1 MKISR
6 TQIIATLGPASNTE
20 EIISKM
26 IDHNMDVVRLN
37 FSWGTYEE
45 HEDFIN
51 KVRSVSSG
59 RGTVTPII
67 QDLSGPR
74 VQSDEGHHF
83 GGGSIITDKDKKD
96 IEFGINLNIEYVA
109 MSYIGNANDIIELR
123 GILDDAGSSSKI
135 IAKIERVEAVE
146 NIDEILEVADGIM
159 IARGDLGNAIPIEK
173 VPFVQHDLI
182 KKCNSAH
189 KPVIVA
195 TEMMSSMI
203 EKCIPSRADVTDV
216 ANAVLS
222 GADAVMLSNE
232 TAVGEYPV
240 EVVKIMEKIL
250 VEAEAHLKSD
260 YINL

>member
-20 EIISKM
+20 EVISKM
-26 IDHNMDVVRLN
+26 LDHHMDVVRLN
-37 FSWGTYEE
+37 FSWGTYDE

-51 KVRSVSSG
+51 KARSVSGG

-74 VQSDEGHHF
+74 VQDSDGHHF
-83 GGGSIITDKDKKD
+83 GGGSVITEKDKAD
-96 IEFGINLNIEYVA
+96 IIFGVNLNIEYVA
-109 MSYIGNANDIIELR
+109 MSYVGNADDVKELR
-123 GILDDAGSSSKI
+123 NILDGVGSTSKI

-146 NIDEILEVADGIM
+146 NIDEIIKVADAIM
-159 IARGDLGNAIPIEK
+159 IARGDLGEAIPIEK
-173 VPFVQHDLI
+173 LPFVQHDLI
-182 KKCNSAH
+182 KKCNKAG
-189 KPVIVA
+189 KMVIVA
-195 TEMMSSMI
+195 TEMMSSMTG
-203 EKCIPSRADVTDV
+203 KDVPSRADVTDV

-232 TAVGEYPV
+232 TAVGKYPV
-240 EVVKIMEKIL
+240 KVIEVMEKIL
-250 VEAEAHLKSD
+250 VEAEGHVKSE